1 MWKSIAT
8 MIKEQMKKPML
19 PSSPKR
25 ALHMG
30 NPPEVRKGKNWKPIK
45 QFELFMQIARERAV
59 RWEVIAKH
67 IDFDWK
73 ECTKPI
79 KLTAL
84 EPINFNHIKPKGM
97 NKDLKLDPDNIEI
110 VSKAYHIFEHSHWIH
125 KLEEYN

>member
-25 ALHMG
+25 ALHMW
-30 NPPEVRKGKNWKPIK
+30 NPPLVRKWKNGKPIK
-45 QFELFMQIARERAV
+45 QFELFMQIAKERAV

-67 IDFDWK
+67 IDFDWN

-110 VSKAYHIFEHSHWIH
+110 VSRSFHHWEHTQQITKIEHA
-125 KLEEYN
+125 N